1 MPIKNKLKICV
12 INGYPAANRKVL
24 AESGVAQ
31 ADDLYKDFFK
41 NYTPNAQVD
50 SLYIADLDSAL
61 PSGTNI
67 KSYDGY
73 AWTGSNL
80 TIYHHDDPR
89 VTRQIEFCRAVYDVG
104 VPQMG
109 TCWGV
114 QMAAMAAGGE
124 VEKNPKG
131 REWSI
136 ARDITL
142 TEAGK
147 NHPLYRGKPHK
158 FDGFIM
164 HLDIVTKIPQGAT
177 HLATNAHSFVQS
189 LEVKCGK
196 GTFWALQYHPE
207 FNLYEM
213 ARLLIARKEPLT
225 KEGFFKAES
234 EVETL
239 VDNMIALSKNP
250 QSQELRQLLKIGD
263 DVLTR
268 EIRQQEFRNWVD
280 YLVLPSMSK

>member
-1 MPIKNKLKICV
+1 MPIKDNLKICV
-12 INGYPAANRKVL
+12 INGYPEANRKVL

-41 NYTPNAQVD
+41 NYTPNAQID
-50 SLYIADLDSAL
+50 TFYIADLENAL

-89 VTRQIEFCRAVYDVG
+89 VTRQIEFCRAVYDAG
-104 VPQMG
+104 VPQTG
-109 TCWGV
+109 SCWGV
-114 QMAAMAAGGE
+114 QIAAMAAGGD

-136 ARDITL
+136 ARDIQL

-164 HLDIVTKIPQGAT
+164 HLDIVTKIPQGAM

-189 LEVKCGK
+189 LEVKCGA
-196 GTFWALQYHPE
+196 GTFWATQYHPE

-213 ARLLIARKEPLT
+213 ARLLVARKEPLT

-239 VDNMIALSKNP
+239 VDKMIALSKNP
-250 QSQELRQLLKIGD
+250 QSQELRQQLKIGD